1 MPRTGYLH
9 NGVPIPAPPAD
20 VLALASNYE
29 EPVYLVLFFDTK
41 RTWYS
46 NILSVVFSNQKYCLK
61 FSTHCKE
68 ISTGCLTGKSLQHY
82 V

>member
-46 NILSVVFSNQKYCLK
+46 NIYQLTFLIITDYFSQLSQIASKIYTPV
-61 FSTHCKE
+61 
-68 ISTGCLTGKSLQHY
+68 
-82 V
+82 

>member
-46 NILSVVFSNQKYCLK
+46 NTLLSLLIIVFITQKYHPLYK
-61 FSTHCKE
+61 HILKE
-68 ISTGCLTGKSLQHY
+68 ISTEYATDES
-82 V
+82 

>member
-1 MPRTGYLH
+1 MPRAGYLH

-46 NILSVVFSNQKYCLK
+46 NIYLLVRFVDYCLQL
-61 FSTHCKE
+61 SE
-68 ISTGCLTGKSLQHY
+68 IASKIDRCLKTNRN
-82 V
+82 

>member
-1 MPRTGYLH
+1 MPRAGYLH
-9 NGVPIPAPPAD
+9 NGVPIPAPPID

-46 NILSVVFSNQKYCLK
+46 NIYFLVTFIVYCLQLLEMAPYND
-61 FSTHCKE
+61 TC
-68 ISTGCLTGKSLQHY
+68 
-82 V
+82 

>member
-46 NILSVVFSNQKYCLK
+46 NTSCVVFIDCW
-61 FSTHCKE
+61 F
-68 ISTGCLTGKSLQHY
+68 QHSKIPSKI
-82 V
+82 